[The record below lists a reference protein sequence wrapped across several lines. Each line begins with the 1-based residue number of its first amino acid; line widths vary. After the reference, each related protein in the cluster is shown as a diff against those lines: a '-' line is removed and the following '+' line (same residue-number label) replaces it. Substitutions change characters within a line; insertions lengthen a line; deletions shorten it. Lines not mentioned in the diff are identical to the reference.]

1 MVKRVLLFESPV
13 YLSLRQRQL
22 DIQYHEETER
32 TRQSVPI
39 EDVGVVVLDNPRI
52 TITTAALSALC
63 EGNVA
68 VIACDKTCMPVG
80 LMLPLNGNTLQ
91 SKVFRAQA
99 EMSLPLKK
107 QLWKQTVFAKIK
119 NQKRLLE
126 LEKCETSPMTKI
138 LAQLKSGDSENC
150 EGQAAAFYWKNIFRN
165 IPNFVRERDGVPPNN
180 LLNYGYAILRA
191 LVARAVV
198 SAGLHPTN
206 GIFHR
211 NQYNAY
217 CLVDDL
223 MEPYRPFVDK
233 IVLDV
238 ISGGND
244 ISELSRQLKGRLF
257 GICTVDVL
265 MSDMRRPLMAAVS
278 QTASSF
284 ASATLSGNAK
294 NIAFPEVP
302 AYATL

>member
-13 YLSLRQRQL
+13 FLSLRQKQL
-22 DIQYHEETER
+22 DIRYTDEAVR
-32 TRQSVPI
+32 DNSSVPI

-68 VIACDKTCMPVG
+68 VITCNKVCLPIG
-80 LMLPLNGNTLQ
+80 LTLPLNGNTLQ

-99 EMSLPLKK
+99 DMSIPQKK
-107 QLWKQTVFAKIK
+107 QFWKQTVFAKIK

-126 LEKCETSPMTKI
+126 LEGRETAPITKI
-138 LAQLKSGDSENC
+138 LSKLKSGDTENC
-150 EGQAAAFYWKNIFRN
+150 EGQVAAFYWKNIFRDL
-165 IPNFVRERDGVPPNN
+165 PNFVREREGAPPNN

-191 LVARAVV
+191 LVARSVVV
-198 SAGLHPTN
+198 SGLHPTL

-223 MEPYRPFVDK
+223 MEPYRPFIDK
-233 IVLDV
+233 IILDIV
-238 ISGGND
+238 SRGED
-244 ISELSRQLKGRLF
+244 ISCLSRQLKGRLF
-257 GICTVDVL
+257 GVCTTDVL
-265 MSDMRRPLMAAVS
+265 MNNERRPLMMAVAR
-278 QTASSF
+278 TTSSF
-284 ASATLSGNAK
+284 ASAILSDNPKGLV
-294 NIAFPEVP
+294 FPEIP
-302 AYATL
+302 TYATV